1 MIRTDVVVATME
13 ALILDLN
20 PKWASV
26 ELLNCGPVTVM
37 ATSPKWSAL

>member
-13 ALILDLN
+13 ALLLDLN
-20 PKWASV
+20 PKWALI

-37 ATSPKWSAL
+37 VTSSKWSAL